1 MGFQSQQNLTIRER
15 MNSPP
20 RRSFDMENVK
30 RLRLMFYLLA
40 TLELFLLS
48 GYYGWEHLLLR

>member
-1 MGFQSQQNLTIRER
+1 MKLQG
-15 MNSPP
+15 

-40 TLELFLLS
+40 TLELVLLS
-48 GYYGWEHLLLR
+48 GYYGWEHVLLR

>member
-1 MGFQSQQNLTIRER
+1 
-15 MNSPP
+15 MNPTLLRSP
-20 RRSFDMENVK
+20 DMENVK

-40 TLELFLLS
+40 TIELILLS

>member
-1 MGFQSQQNLTIRER
+1 
-15 MNSPP
+15 MNPSIF
-20 RRSFDMENVK
+20 RSLNMENVK

-40 TLELFLLS
+40 TLELVLLS